1 MKPYNT
7 IIMNRLLITLFLWL
21 AVSLPGYTQS
31 GLEIN
36 RIFNGRYV
44 DDPKVSETMISGKN
58 KFLQSHRLT
67 VFASF
72 KGPAVVY
79 RQEAEHLV
87 LSDGA
92 KAIGKNVR
100 YREGK
105 LYFALFNLKPVNV
118 NGKKLNRYIYY
129 LNNAVGGGGNVLI
142 LYLEGTL
149 SEQDAA
155 DLIQSLAK
163 KAK

>member
-1 MKPYNT
+1 M
-7 IIMNRLLITLFLWL
+7 
-21 AVSLPGYTQS
+21 
-31 GLEIN
+31 
-36 RIFNGRYV
+36 
-44 DDPKVSETMISGKN
+44 
-58 KFLQSHRLT
+58 
-67 VFASF
+67 
-72 KGPAVVY
+72 
-79 RQEAEHLV
+79 
-87 LSDGA
+87 
-92 KAIGKNVR
+92 R